1 MNQDVSFGELD
12 KQSYYTK
19 VLFMVTG
26 ARTALFPLQVIKTR
40 LQYQNQS
47 TREYNGVIH
56 AFKKIFQNEGF
67 VGFFKGYPVSMFSM
81 PATFLY
87 LTTLEVNLRITIG

>member
-1 MNQDVSFGELD
+1 MGEIFPKIFQ

-40 LQYQNQS
+40 LQYQNQ
-47 TREYNGVIH
+47 E
-56 AFKKIFQNEGF
+56 
-67 VGFFKGYPVSMFSM
+67 
-81 PATFLY
+81 
-87 LTTLEVNLRITIG
+87 

>member
-1 MNQDVSFGELD
+1 MNHDVSFGELD
-12 KQSYYTK
+12 KQSYFTK

-47 TREYNGVIH
+47 TREYNGSYSC
-56 AFKKIFQNEGF
+56 FQ
-67 VGFFKGYPVSMFSM
+67 KDFSK
-81 PATFLY
+81 
-87 LTTLEVNLRITIG
+87 